1 MPETEVWTIGKLLN
15 WTTSY
20 LAEHGSETPRLDA
33 ELLLAHVCGFQR
45 IQLYTAFDDVPAEN
59 VRADFRALVKR
70 RSAGTP
76 VAYLLGRREF
86 YSLSFRVTPA
96 VLIPR
101 PETEFVVIRLLDLA
115 RVQGRERGWEI
126 ADVGT
131 GSGILAVCAAK
142 NLPGARL
149 LAVDISPAALE
160 VARENAQLH
169 HVAERIELVESDLLA
184 GMPAE
189 RTFDFI
195 VSNPPY
201 VSTIEM
207 AELPRDVKDHEPRH
221 ALEAGPRGTEVIQ
234 RLINQ
239 ATTRLRPHGYL
250 LMEIS
255 PQLEEPVRALLE
267 QAGTFDEIQV
277 TKDLAGL
284 ARVVQARQ
292 KA

>member
-1 MPETEVWTIGKLLN
+1 
-15 WTTSY
+15 
-20 LAEHGSETPRLDA
+20 
-33 ELLLAHVCGFQR
+33 
-45 IQLYTAFDDVPAEN
+45 
-59 VRADFRALVKR
+59 
-70 RSAGTP
+70 
-76 VAYLLGRREF
+76 
-86 YSLSFRVTPA
+86 
-96 VLIPR
+96 
-101 PETEFVVIRLLDLA
+101 
-115 RVQGRERGWEI
+115 
-126 ADVGT
+126 
-131 GSGILAVCAAK
+131 
-142 NLPGARL
+142 
-149 LAVDISPAALE
+149 
-160 VARENAQLH
+160 
-169 HVAERIELVESDLLA
+169 
-184 GMPAE
+184 MPAE